1 MQGIIDIHCHILPGI
16 DDGAQT
22 VREARE
28 MLKMQYRDGV
38 RKIILTPHYRPGMF
52 EPSVSQI
59 YRTYY
64 RLQEEAKETNIQLFL
79 GREYHTGHTGAIIRC
94 HEGHHRTITVTM
106 LLEEEQKRRQLC
118 QKSHLLIL

>member
-79 GREYHTGHTGAIIRC
+79 GREYHISSKF
-94 HEGHHRTITVTM
+94 
-106 LLEEEQKRRQLC
+106 EEQA
-118 QKSHLLIL
+118 